1 MVIHKIIFSLWL
13 SVFIFLVHSRTAA
26 QSNFDVMEGERF
38 ETTFRTNESI
48 ILIDYRKG
56 KKDSVVV
63 EPLQG
68 SDPISVLSKFKSSF
82 WVSAKENKKVLI
94 PSMSLQFWYSG
105 TYYCIL
111 KYFERINLSTSSA
124 MIFVLEKKESGWV
137 PYLGILSFD
146 TKKKLVKELSY
157 DDFLTLYARSEENS
171 SEVLEKI
178 KKKIKTNDGA
188 LDLQKALELLPEIK
202 SSL

>member
-1 MVIHKIIFSLWL
+1 MVIHKTFFSLWL
-13 SVFIFLVHSRTAA
+13 FIFLAHSRTAA

-48 ILIDYRKG
+48 ILIDYRIG
-56 KKDSVVV
+56 KKDSVVA

-68 SDPISVLSKFKSSF
+68 SDPISVLSQVKSSF
-82 WVSAKENKKVLI
+82 WGSTEENKKVLI

-111 KYFERINLSTSSA
+111 KYFEQINLSTSSA
-124 MIFVLEKKESGWV
+124 MIFVLEKKKSRWL
-137 PYLGILSFD
+137 PYLGTLSFD
-146 TKKKLVKELSY
+146 TKKKLIKELRY
-157 DDFLTLYARSEENS
+157 DDFLILYARSDEDS
-171 SEVLEKI
+171 SETLEKI

-188 LDLQKALELLPEIK
+188 LDLQKLLELLPEIK